1 MAARIDLNTH
11 TIPVPQGA
19 PQGAL
24 PDLNLASVRNALDG
38 MDLTTGCHNIF
49 SMLSDGSLGQ
59 FQNRAMAVVDLK
71 ARALRSARMY
81 PEELINEIEPFDFN
95 DSNLNH
101 IYDVARQ
108 TLEKRQARHNQG
120 GSSFVTIL
128 KDRTLAT
135 FDPTKMTQG
144 AAVAIL
150 FAAQFFREARE
161 TNDDRW
167 DDVYMPVAGLSLGF
181 ACMTAI
187 NGVAAAIQ
195 NHNRNRVA
203 PN

>member
-1 MAARIDLNTH
+1 MAARIDLPRFTVD
-11 TIPVPQGA
+11 VPGDA
-19 PQGAL
+19 PHGTL
-24 PDLNLASVRNALDG
+24 PSLNLEGVRGELDG
-38 MDLTTGCHNIF
+38 MDFTNGCQSIF
-49 SMLSDGSLGQ
+49 SILHDGSLGQ
-59 FQNRAMAVVDLK
+59 FQNGRMAVVDLK
-71 ARALRSARMY
+71 TRALRSARMY
-81 PEELINEIEPFDFN
+81 PEELINAIEPFDFN
-95 DSNLNH
+95 DSNLKH

-108 TLEKRQARHNQG
+108 ALEKRQARGNQG
-120 GSSFVTIL
+120 GPSFVTIL

-181 ACMTAI
+181 ACMTTI
-187 NGVAAAIQ
+187 NGVVAAIQ